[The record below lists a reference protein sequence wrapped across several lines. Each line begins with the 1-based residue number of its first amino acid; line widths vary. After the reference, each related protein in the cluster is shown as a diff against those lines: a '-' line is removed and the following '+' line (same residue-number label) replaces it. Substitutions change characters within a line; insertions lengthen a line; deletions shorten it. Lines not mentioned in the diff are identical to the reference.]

1 MLRFSQGGFDS
12 CPLHKRLL
20 LPNTEAVDSPER
32 RAFLTFTSMQKL
44 YIDIETFS
52 SEPIKDVG
60 SYKYMESLD
69 FEIQLLS
76 FAHGDDPVTTLDLA
90 QGETIPKNIIRDLTD
105 PKVLKS
111 AFNATFER
119 NAFRAI
125 GIEIPVEQWQC
136 TLVKSAYCGLPLSLD
151 QVSKALKLGDKAK
164 LDSGKALI
172 RYFSMPCK
180 PTKRN
185 GGRERNLPHH
195 DLEKW
200 EEYKRYNAM
209 DVVAEREIDRIL
221 EIYALPTTERKIYA
235 LDQKINDRGIEID
248 DTLARS
254 AIAVDQTHNDLLI
267 GRMKE
272 ITGLDN
278 PNSGTQLRRW
288 LETVIGKEVKS
299 IAKDKIEELQVEV
312 KAADWGARPRPIKP
326 KYTAEDLEALGY
338 IEAEGGGYHH
348 KDRRWAG
355 LGVGYPAEEILERVN
370 YEADATK
377 EEVLEVLDLR
387 LRTSKTSIKKY
398 QRMLD
403 CQREDGRARGLF
415 QFYGAN
421 RTGRWAGRLIQLQ
434 NLPRNYLKDL
444 DQTRDLFRTGDY
456 EMVSM
461 AYDDISDR
469 LSQLIRTAF
478 VPKRLHTFAIAD
490 FSAIEARVIA
500 WLADETWRLEVFR
513 THGKIYEASAAA
525 MFDVP
530 MDKILAGEDFVRVN
544 RLTEEIET
552 LKAAELRQRGKVA
565 ELALGYQGATGAL
578 TQMGAVEMGL
588 TEDEMWDIVE
598 RWREKSPNIVKLWR
612 RVENAALKAVRYG
625 KKVVMSGPADL
636 VFNYDGTVLT
646 IQLPSGRKL
655 FYQNPQLVKNKWG
668 KMSIKYRG
676 IDQTSRR
683 WSYISSYGGKF
694 VENIIQAIARDL
706 LVESMLRLDEA
717 GFEIVMHVH
726 DEVVAEIFDAELTNQ
741 KLLNQMCDIM
751 GQPVEW
757 APGLPLKAEG
767 FISKYFKK
775 D

>member
-1 MLRFSQGGFDS
+1 
-12 CPLHKRLL
+12 
-20 LPNTEAVDSPER
+20 
-32 RAFLTFTSMQKL
+32 MQKL

-76 FAHGDDPVTTLDLA
+76 FAHADNPVTTLDLA
-90 QGETIPKNIIRDLTD
+90 QGETIPKNLLRDLTD

-151 QVSKALKLGDKAK
+151 QVSKFLKLGDKAK

-221 EIYALPTTERKIYA
+221 EKYTLPTSERKIYA
-235 LDQKINDRGIEID
+235 LDQKINDRGIAID
-248 DTLARS
+248 DTLAKS
-254 AIAVDQTHNDLLI
+254 AIAIYRTHADNLKN
-267 GRMKE
+267 RMKE
-272 ITGLDN
+272 ITGLEN
-278 PNSGTQLRRW
+278 PNSTTQLREW
-288 LETVIGKEVKS
+288 LSSQTQKEVTS
-299 IAKDKIEELQVEV
+299 IAKDEIEKLQSEVESDTV
-312 KAADWGARPRPIKP
+312 K
-326 KYTAEDLEALGY
+326 
-338 IEAEGGGYHH
+338 
-348 KDRRWAG
+348 
-355 LGVGYPAEEILERVN
+355 
-370 YEADATK
+370 
-377 EEVLEVLDLR
+377 EVLDLR
-387 LRTSKTSIKKY
+387 LRASKTSITKYKKMISTL
-398 QRMLD
+398 Q
-403 CQREDGRARGLF
+403 EDGRGRGYF

-421 RTGRWAGRLIQLQ
+421 RTGRWAGRFVQLQ

-444 DQTRDLFRTGDY
+444 DQTRQLFRTGDY
-456 EMVSM
+456 DAVSM
-461 AYDDISDR
+461 TYDDISDR

-500 WLADETWRLEVFR
+500 WLADETWRLDVFN

-525 MFDVP
+525 MFDIPVEDILSGQDFQRV
-530 MDKILAGEDFVRVN
+530 DKVTQEVETFTAG
-544 RLTEEIET
+544 
-552 LKAAELRQRGKVA
+552 ELRQRGKVA
-565 ELALGYQGATGAL
+565 ELALGYQGSIGAMVR
-578 TQMGAVEMGL
+578 MGAADMGL
-588 TEDEMWDIVE
+588 SEKEMKDIVV
-598 RWREKSPNIVKLWR
+598 RWRERSPKIVSLWNKVERAAIKTVQYGR
-612 RVENAALKAVRYG
+612 RVVLK
-625 KKVVMSGPADL
+625 GPVDL
-636 VFNYDGTVLT
+636 FFNYDGKVMT
-646 IQLPSGRKL
+646 IELPSGRKL
-655 FYQNPQLVKNKWG
+655 FYQKPSLSKNQWDKTNVKYWG
-668 KMSIKYRG
+668 K
-676 IDQTSRR
+676 DQDSGR
-683 WSYISSYGGKF
+683 WMRISSYGGKF

-706 LVESMLRLDEA
+706 LVESMIRLDEA
-717 GFEIVMHVH
+717 GFNIVMHVH
-726 DEVVAEIFDAELTNQ
+726 DEVVAEIFNAEITNQ
-741 KLLNQMCDIM
+741 KLLDQMCEIM

-767 FISKYFKK
+767 FISPYFKK

>member
-1 MLRFSQGGFDS
+1 MPAGKVR
-12 CPLHKRLL
+12 H
-20 LPNTEAVDSPER
+20 
-32 RAFLTFTSMQKL
+32 FLTFSSMQKL

-76 FAHGDDPVTTLDLA
+76 FAHGDNPVTTLDLA
-90 QGETIPKNIIRDLTD
+90 QGEPIPKNILRDLVD
-105 PKVLKS
+105 PKILKS

-119 NAFRAI
+119 NAFKMA

-209 DVVAEREIDRIL
+209 DVVAEREIDRL
-221 EIYALPTTERKIYA
+221 LDKYDLPTSERKIYA
-235 LDQKINDRGIEID
+235 LDQKINDRGIMID

-254 AIAVDQTHNDLLI
+254 AISIDQTHNDLLI

-278 PNSGTQLRRW
+278 PNSTAQLREW
-288 LETVIGKEVKS
+288 LSSQTQKEITS
-299 IAKDKIEELQVEV
+299 IAKDEIEKLQSEVESVTV
-312 KAADWGARPRPIKP
+312 K
-326 KYTAEDLEALGY
+326 
-338 IEAEGGGYHH
+338 
-348 KDRRWAG
+348 
-355 LGVGYPAEEILERVN
+355 
-370 YEADATK
+370 
-377 EEVLEVLDLR
+377 EVLDLR

-415 QFYGAN
+415 QFYGAS

-444 DQTRDLFRTGDY
+444 DQTRELFRAGDY
-456 EMVSM
+456 DAVSM
-461 AYDDISDR
+461 TYDDISDR

-478 VPKRLHTFAIAD
+478 IPRRNHTFAIAD

-500 WLADETWRLEVFR
+500 WLADETWRLDVFR

-525 MFDVP
+525 MFNIPVED
-530 MDKILAGEDFVRVN
+530 ILAGKTFEKKNSWTGEVESI
-544 RLTEEIET
+544 T
-552 LKAAELRQRGKVA
+552 AGELRQRGKVA
-565 ELALGYQGATGAL
+565 ELALGYQGSLGAL
-578 TQMGAVEMGL
+578 IQMGAEDMGL
-588 TEDEMWDIVE
+588 TETEMEDIVS
-598 RWREKSPNIVKLWR
+598 RWRDRSPNIVRLWR

-636 VFNYDGTVLT
+636 VFDYDGTVLT

-676 IDQTSRR
+676 IDQTTRR

-694 VENIIQAIARDL
+694 LENIIQAIARDL
-706 LVESMLRLDEA
+706 LVESMLRLDQA

-726 DEVVAEIFDAELTNQ
+726 DEAVAEIFDAERTNQ
-741 KLLNQMCDIM
+741 KLLDQMCEIM

-767 FISKYFKK
+767 FISPYFKK